1 MTNKRFS
8 MSEAIRFGWDA
19 TKANLLF
26 LIGVIVLTGIIGGL
40 PQLLSDRNQSSALSC
55 VLSLISI
62 ILNTLIGLGLTK
74 VTLDLAER
82 RTPQLSDLWA
92 PAPLFL
98 NYLLAEIIFGVMFT
112 IGLVF
117 LVVPGII
124 VAVVFG
130 LYAYVIVDR
139 GAGPIEALSRSAEI
153 TKGVRMDLFIFGLLL
168 IGINILGALVLLVG
182 LLISVPVSM
191 VAGAYVYRQLDAQ
204 TAAGVV

>member
-182 LLISVPVSM
+182 LLISVPISM
-191 VAGAYVYRQLDAQ
+191 VAGASVYRQLDAQ